1 LMLIEPIAGISQSIT
16 PLSTARLLLERDL
29 FAFETRT
36 LAALLG
42 LEIGR
47 ASRLLARMERDGLV
61 ARLERGKYV
70 LLGLHPE
77 QALSNPLF
85 LGNQFVTP
93 SYISFWSALH
103 FHGFTEQAPRQV
115 FVAVTRTKRPLT
127 WRGTA
132 FRFVRLQ
139 SRAFFGYRREML
151 GGLPVT
157 VADEAKA
164 LVDSLSL
171 PQYAGGVS
179 EVAKALRDA
188 VQDGQVSIAD
198 LIDYARRLGNASLQ
212 ARLGY
217 LLEALGQPTDGLTPP
232 TGPVRLDP
240 RRPRGGEYAPR
251 WRLYLNVPPGAL
263 FPEGVG

>member
-1 LMLIEPIAGISQSIT
+1 MIEPIAEISQSIT
-16 PLSTARLLLERDL
+16 PFSTVRFLMERDL
-29 FAFETRT
+29 FAFESHT

-42 LEIGR
+42 IEISR
-47 ASRLLARMERDGLV
+47 ASHLLARLERDGLV

-70 LLGLHPE
+70 LLGLTPE

-93 SYISFWSALH
+93 SYVSFWSALH

-115 FVAVTRTKRPLT
+115 FLAVTRAKRPLT

-139 SRAFFGYRREML
+139 PHAFFGYRRETL

-164 LVDSLSL
+164 IVDSLSL

-188 VQDGQVSIAD
+188 LRKGRVRAAD
-198 LIDYARRLGNASLQ
+198 LIEYARRLKNASLE

-217 LLEALGQPTDGLTPP
+217 LLEALNQPTGGLTPP
-232 TGPVRLDP
+232 RGPLRLDP
-240 RRPRGGEYAPR
+240 RRPRRGEYAPR
-251 WRLYLNVPPGAL
+251 WRLYLNIPREAL
-263 FPEGVG
+263 FTEGVG

>member
-1 LMLIEPIAGISQSIT
+1 MIPERIAGMEQLIT
-16 PLSTARLLLERDL
+16 PFSTARFLLERDL

-42 LEIGR
+42 LEIAR

-70 LLGLHPE
+70 LLGLNPE

-115 FVAVTRTKRPLT
+115 FVAVTRAKRPLT
-127 WRGTA
+127 WRGTT

-139 SRAFFGYRREML
+139 PRAFFGYRRETL

-164 LVDSLSL
+164 IVDSLSL

-179 EVAKALRDA
+179 EVAKALRNA
-188 VQDGQVSIAD
+188 LQEGQVSATE
-198 LIDYARRLGNASLQ
+198 LIDYARRLGNVSLQ

-240 RRPRGGEYAPR
+240 HRPREGDYNPR
-251 WRLYLNVPPGAL
+251 WHLYVNIPREAL

>member
-1 LMLIEPIAGISQSIT
+1 MIETIAKLTQPITS
-16 PLSTARLLLERDL
+16 LSTARLLLERDL
-29 FAFETRT
+29 FAFESRT

-42 LEIGR
+42 IDISR
-47 ASRLLARMERDGLV
+47 ASHLLARMERDGLV

-70 LLGLHPE
+70 LLGLTPE

-93 SYISFWSALH
+93 SYVSFWSALH

-115 FVAVTRTKRPLT
+115 FLAVTRAKRPLT

-139 SRAFFGYRREML
+139 PQAFFGYRRESL

-157 VADEAKA
+157 VADEAKT
-164 LVDSLSL
+164 LVDSLFL
-171 PQYAGGVS
+171 PQYAGGIS
-179 EVAKALRDA
+179 EVAKALRNA
-188 VQDGQVSIAD
+188 LQDRRLSAGD
-198 LIDYARRLGNASLQ
+198 LIDYAHRLHNTSLE
-212 ARLGY
+212 ARLGF
-217 LLEALGQPTDGLTPP
+217 LLETLNQPTDGLTPP

-240 RRPRGGEYAPR
+240 RRPRQGEYIR
-251 WRLYLNVPPGAL
+251 QWRLYLNVPRQAL

>member
-1 LMLIEPIAGISQSIT
+1 MIEPITEVSPSIT
-16 PLSTARLLLERDL
+16 SLSTARLLLERDL

-42 LEIGR
+42 LDVGR
-47 ASRLLARMERDGLV
+47 TSRLLARMERDGLV
-61 ARLERGKYV
+61 ARLEQGKYI
-70 LLGLHPE
+70 LLGLNPE
-77 QALSNPLF
+77 QVLSNPLF

-93 SYISFWSALH
+93 SYVSFWSALH

-115 FVAVTRTKRPLT
+115 FVAVTRAKRPLT
-127 WRGTA
+127 WRGAA
-132 FRFVRLQ
+132 FRFVHLQ
-139 SRAFFGYRREML
+139 PRAFFGYRRERL

-157 VADEAKA
+157 VADETKA
-164 LVDSLSL
+164 IVDSLAL

-179 EVAKALRDA
+179 EVAKALRNA
-188 VQDGQVSIAD
+188 LQDGGVSAAD
-198 LIDYARRLGNASLQ
+198 LTDYAHRLENASLE

-232 TGPVRLDP
+232 TGPVCLDP
-240 RRPRGGEYAPR
+240 RRPRRGEYAPR
-251 WRLYLNVPPGAL
+251 WRLYLNVPPEAL

>member
-1 LMLIEPIAGISQSIT
+1 MIEPIAEISQSIT
-16 PLSTARLLLERDL
+16 PLSTGRLLLEREL

-42 LEIGR
+42 LDVGR

-70 LLGLHPE
+70 LLGLNPE
-77 QALSNPLF
+77 QTLSNPLF

-103 FHGFTEQAPRQV
+103 FYGFTEQAPRQV
-115 FVAVTRTKRPLT
+115 FLAVTRAKRPLT
-127 WRGTA
+127 WRGIA

-139 SRAFFGYRREML
+139 PHAFFGYRRETL
-151 GGLPVT
+151 GGLSVT

-164 LVDSLSL
+164 IVDSLSL

-179 EVAKALRDA
+179 EVAKALRNA
-188 VQDGQVSIAD
+188 LQDGRVSAAD
-198 LIDYARRLGNASLQ
+198 LIDYARRLGNASLE

-232 TGPVRLDP
+232 TGPVCLDP
-240 RRPRGGEYAPR
+240 RRPRRGEYAPR
-251 WRLYLNVPPGAL
+251 WRLYRNVPQEAL